1 MVATNLCQLRRF
13 AMNKL
18 LKLADVEKTIGFKK
32 SAIYRLVSDGLFP
45 PPVKFG
51 FSSFWP
57 DYEVERMVSAIIAN
71 ISEDQVKK
79 LVIEITKER
88 KIAAIN

>member
-1 MVATNLCQLRRF
+1 
-13 AMNKL
+13 MNRL

-32 SAIYRLVSDGLFP
+32 SAIYNLVSDGLFP

-51 FSSFWP
+51 KNSFWP

-71 ISEDQVKK
+71 TGEEQIKIMVAEI
-79 LVIEITKER
+79 IEER

>member
-1 MVATNLCQLRRF
+1 
-13 AMNKL
+13 MNKL
-18 LKLADVEKTIGFKK
+18 LKLVDVEKTIGFKK
-32 SAIYRLVSDGLFP
+32 SAIYNLVSDGLFP

-51 FSSFWP
+51 KSSFWP

-71 ISEDQVKK
+71 TSEEQIKK
-79 LVIEITKER
+79 LVVEITDER